1 VSIYGT
7 KTKKQPTFYLLSPKM
22 CSYGFAFFFLFYD
35 GFTPLC
41 RIQAMRLLLLFF
53 YNRLSSVYF
62 NISEGAY
69 HNVR

>member
-1 VSIYGT
+1 MAL
-7 KTKKQPTFYLLSPKM
+7 P
-22 CSYGFAFFFLFYD
+22 FFLFYD